1 MSEKPV
7 IDYGRYYI
15 HEELHGVL
23 ETLTGAYPN
32 LAKLYSIGKS
42 LQGRDL
48 WTVEITNTET
58 GPADEKPGLWI
69 DGNTHSS
76 EVTGSAVCLKTVGHL
91 LESYGEDEF
100 VTDLLDTRAVYI
112 LPRVNPDGA
121 EVFLT
126 QPYHRTGGGIP
137 NPDFRDGEGHYEED
151 VDGDGIIAYMRIEDP
166 AGDWKVSRKDPRLM
180 LKRGA
185 EDTEDDGPFYR
196 VMREGM
202 FLRYKPGK
210 EVTMAPK
217 RFLGGTNRNYP
228 AYWEPGGLPLG
239 GAGPFPLWEQ
249 EARAISDF
257 WAAHLNLSGIH
268 TFHTS
273 GGLILRE
280 SATRP
285 DSWFQEV
292 GCEADIAVYR
302 LLADIGKEQTGY
314 PAISIFDD
322 FTFEDDRPFRRGC
335 ATSFFYE
342 HLGAFV
348 FSVELWDWPRKLGF
362 GDFME
367 RGGVEFSWSRLT
379 EDDQLKELKWIDKN
393 YPEGFVDWH
402 PCEHHQLGPVE
413 IGGIDTKYTR
423 RNAPPGKWLL
433 EEADRCMMFSLRHAA
448 MLPLLRITDSPA
460 TKVSDSVYKVE
471 ARIQNTGYLS
481 TNVTQMGIR
490 NKVSKPVV
498 AEIELPGGAEL
509 VIGHEK
515 IDVGHLDGRSAKLLL
530 PRVVGG
536 DVIDKTRRSVEWVLK
551 TDGPGPFEVGVV
563 ARCPRAG
570 THRRKL
576 TLA

>member
-1 MSEKPV
+1 MSGE
-7 IDYGRYYI
+7 IDFGRYYT
-15 HEELHGVL
+15 HEELYDAMKRL
-23 ETLTGAYPN
+23 ASKYPS
-32 LAKLYSIGKS
+32 LCRLYSIGES
-42 LQGRDL
+42 LQGRAL
-48 WTVEITNTET
+48 WTMEITNTET

-76 EVTGSAVCLKTVGHL
+76 EVTGSAVCLRTIHHL
-91 LESYGEDEF
+91 LSKHGSDGF
-100 VTDLLDTRAVYI
+100 VTDLLDTRSVYI

-126 QPYHRTGGGIP
+126 QPYHRTGGGIL
-137 NPDFRDGEGHYEED
+137 NPEFQDGEGHYEED
-151 VDGDGIIAYMRIEDP
+151 VDGDGAIVYMRIPDH
-166 AGDWKVSRKDPRLM
+166 AGDWKVSGKDPRLM

-185 EDTEDDGPFYR
+185 EDTESDGPFYR
-196 VMREGM
+196 VIKEGK

-228 AYWEPGGLPLG
+228 AYWAPGGLPLG
-239 GAGPFPLWEQ
+239 GTGPFPLWER
-249 EARAISDF
+249 EARAIADF
-257 WAAHLNLSGIH
+257 WADHPNLSGIH

-292 GCEADIAVYR
+292 GCEADIATYR

-342 HLGAFV
+342 HLGAYV
-348 FSVELWDWPRKLGF
+348 FSVELWDWPQKLGF
-362 GDFME
+362 GDFLE
-367 RGGVEFSWSRLT
+367 RGGVEFSWSRLS
-379 EDDQLKELKWIDKN
+379 EEDQLKELAWIDEN

-402 PCEHHQLGPVE
+402 PYEHPQLGPVE
-413 IGGIDTKYTR
+413 IGGINTKYTR
-423 RNAPPGKWLL
+423 RNAPPGKWLI
-433 EEADRCMMFSLRHAA
+433 EEADRCMMFALRHAT
-448 MLPLLRITDSPA
+448 MLPLLRITSAEA
-460 TKVSDSVYKVE
+460 TRVADGVYKVE
-471 ARIQNTGYLS
+471 AQIQNTGFLS
-481 TNVTQMGIR
+481 TNVTQMGVR
-490 NKVSKPVV
+490 NKVSRQVV
-498 AEIELPGGAEL
+498 AEISLPASAEL
-509 VIGHEK
+509 VIGHEN
-515 IDVGHLDGRSAKLLL
+515 VALGHLDGRSAKLLL

-536 DVIDKTRRSVEWVLK
+536 EVIDKTKRNVEWVVK
-551 TDGPGPFEVGVV
+551 TEGPVDVTVE

-570 THRRKL
+570 THRRRLAL
-576 TLA
+576 T